1 MQLLKDIFQQAKTVL
16 KFVWRHFFSLING
29 YIGLS
34 VLLTTHSISIK
45 NGIMLMIGAA
55 ILDWIKMKFKPI
67 KGYNP
72 AYDQMMAFARSEM
85 DSSNY
90 GSCAWMSNPMQTGSM
105 AWNSDPYAPG
115 SSAYYTRINNERINR
130 DWFYYR

>member
-55 ILDWIKMKFKPI
+55 VLDWVKMKFKPI
-67 KGYNP
+67 NGHNP
-72 AYDQMMAFARSEM
+72 AYDQMMAYARSEM
-85 DSSNY
+85 DSSNF
-90 GSCAWMSNPMQTGSM
+90 
-105 AWNSDPYAPG
+105 G
-115 SSAYYTRINNERINR
+115 SSAWMASPVQPGSPANHLSNLGNDYSR
-130 DWFYYR
+130 YYR